1 MLAVTTARQARAMS
15 ESVRHLRSGDGH
27 GGTAVAFELRSPG
40 VPFAVSVRLSAV
52 RDRWVAVATV
62 DDREMTGIG
71 ASPRAALQ
79 ASLSPLGARTV
90 ALLMADTSLVAV
102 SLQLPG

>member
-1 MLAVTTARQARAMS
+1 MS
-15 ESVRHLRSGDGH
+15 ESVRHVRSGDGH
-27 GGTAVAFELRSPG
+27 GGKAAAFELRSPG
-40 VPFAVSVRLSAV
+40 VPFAVSCRLAAL

-62 DDREMTGIG
+62 DGREMIGIG

-90 ALLMADTSLVAV
+90 APLMADTSLVAV
-102 SLQLPG
+102 SLQLEG